1 MIIKSDSWILT
12 FILELEIVQPE
23 TLKNEG
29 FGASHKTYQLIP
41 QVMLNCELKT
51 RTSTIREQ
59 ELRKLE
65 NSAKLVWAKVNNLL
79 FLHRHQHG
87 LSRGFIDTFGE
98 NLGQT
103 DKQTD
108 TKECL

>member
-1 MIIKSDSWILT
+1 
-12 FILELEIVQPE
+12 
-23 TLKNEG
+23 
-29 FGASHKTYQLIP
+29 
-41 QVMLNCELKT
+41 MLNCELKT

-79 FLHRHQHG
+79 FVHHCTTTWHQHG